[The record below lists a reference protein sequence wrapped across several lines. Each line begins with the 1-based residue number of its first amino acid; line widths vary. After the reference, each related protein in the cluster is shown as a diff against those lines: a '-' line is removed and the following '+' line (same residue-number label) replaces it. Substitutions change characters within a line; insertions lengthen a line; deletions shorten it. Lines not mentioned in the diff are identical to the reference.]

1 MTLKLAGKVA
11 LVTGASRGIGRAIA
25 AKLAQD
31 GASIVLNYATNEAD
45 AVAAVEATKA
55 HFTLPSQRAIH
66 VRADTAVYAQCR
78 HLIDETIDAFGQL
91 DILVLNAGV
100 LINHSLAE
108 ITEESFDRSMNVNV
122 KGPLFLTQI
131 ASPKL
136 PEGGRVIFI
145 SSTLTAF
152 SGIMPNYA
160 LYATTKG
167 AVEQLSRTLAKD
179 LGRRGITVNTISPGP
194 TATELFFKDKS
205 DETIEMFKRLAPTG
219 RLGEPD
225 DIANVAAFVAGP
237 DSAWVNG
244 QNIRANGGYVV

>member
-25 AKLAQD
+25 ARLAAD
-31 GASIVLNYATNEAD
+31 GASVVINYASCEAD
-45 AVAAVEATKA
+45 AEAAVAATQQ
-55 HFTLPSQRAIH
+55 HFTIPSQRAIH
-66 VRADTAVYAQCR
+66 VRADTAQLAECR
-78 HLIDETIDAFGQL
+78 RLVDETMAAFGRL
-91 DILVLNAGV
+91 DILVLNAGI
-100 LINHSLAE
+100 LTNQSLDQ
-108 ITEESFDRSMNVNV
+108 ITEESFEHSIAVNV

-131 ASPKL
+131 AAPHL
-136 PEGGRVIFI
+136 TEGGRVVFI

-152 SGIMPNYA
+152 SGIMPNYT

-179 LGRRGITVNTISPGP
+179 LGRRGITVNTVSPGP

-205 DETIEMFKRLAPTG
+205 EATINMFKSLAPTG
-219 RLGEPD
+219 RLGEPQ
-225 DIANVAAFVAGP
+225 DIANVVAFIASP
-237 DSAWVNG
+237 DAAWVNG